1 MEYIYECIDI
11 GIKAAVG
18 QSIIGLLVTILAIL
32 AMFVWA
38 LVFDLPSGDNNDDRS
53 L

>member
-1 MEYIYECIDI
+1 MEYIFECIDI

-18 QSIIGLLVTILAIL
+18 QTVVGLLVIIFAIL

-38 LVFDLPSGDNNDDRS
+38 LVFDPPSGDNNDDRH

>member
-18 QSIIGLLVTILAIL
+18 QLIIGLLVTILAIM

-38 LVFDLPSGDNNDDRS
+38 VVDSFLDGKDDRS